1 LQKGLGLRGA
11 TLLILWLLLLLSN
24 AVAQVRAADETLFDQ
39 FLGSPLIV
47 LAALFVIAVVAFAY
61 RRIRK

>member
-1 LQKGLGLRGA
+1 MRGS

-24 AVAQVRAADETLFDQ
+24 ADAQVRAADETLFDQ

>member
-1 LQKGLGLRGA
+1 MRGA
-11 TLLILWLLLLLSN
+11 TLLILWPLLLLSN
-24 AVAQVRAADETLFDQ
+24 AVAQVRAADETLFDK

-47 LAALFVIAVVAFAY
+47 LAALFVIALVAFAY